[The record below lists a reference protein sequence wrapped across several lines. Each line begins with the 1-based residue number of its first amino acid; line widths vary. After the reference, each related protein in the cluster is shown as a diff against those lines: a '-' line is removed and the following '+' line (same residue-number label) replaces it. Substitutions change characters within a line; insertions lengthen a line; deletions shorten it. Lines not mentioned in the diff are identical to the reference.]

1 MNGVGLDPPEGS
13 APMLETTSRKTKT
26 IDSINPASGE
36 ILARFAEHQPDDID
50 QALALAVKAQ
60 RGWAQVPVGERA
72 TLLTRAAQVLR
83 SRKERYAGLI
93 TLEMGKPIAEA
104 EAEIEKCAWNC
115 DFYAESAEAFLASD
129 PVASNA
135 SESLV
140 VFDPLGVVLAIM
152 PWNYPFWQLFR
163 FAAPALVAGNGAVLK
178 HASNVP
184 QCALAIEEVLREA
197 GAPEG
202 LFRTL
207 LIGASAVEGLID
219 DPRIAAVTLTGSTEV
234 GSLVAGQA
242 GRQIKKQV
250 LELGGSDPFIVLADA
265 DVQEAA
271 AVAARARFQNVGQSC
286 IAAKRFI
293 VDESIADAFVDALCT
308 KVEAFVVDD
317 PMKRECN
324 IGPMARA
331 NLRDDLHSQVERSVA
346 AGAELRIGGHPLDRP
361 GFFYAP
367 TVLDR
372 VTPDMPA
379 FAEETF
385 GPAAAVIRVRGEEE
399 AIALANTNQYGLG
412 AALWTRDLDK
422 ARSLARR
429 IEAGAV
435 FINGMVASDPRL
447 PFGGIKKSG
456 YGRELGIFGI
466 REFTNIKTVWIGP
479 AQDASR
485 VTLSE

>member
-1 MNGVGLDPPEGS
+1 
-13 APMLETTSRKTKT
+13 MLEKVAWTPRKVH
-26 IDSINPASGE
+26 SINPATGE
-36 ILARFAEHQPDDID
+36 TLRSFDEHGPEDIERALEGAAQAQRAWAE
-50 QALALAVKAQ
+50 LAVSE
-60 RGWAQVPVGERA
+60 RVGV
-72 TLLTRAAQVLR
+72 LVKAAQVLR
-83 SRKERYAGLI
+83 SRKAEFGALI
-93 TLEMGKPIAEA
+93 TAEMGKPILEA

-115 DFYAESAEAFLASD
+115 DFYADKAEEFLA
-129 PVASNA
+129 PEATASNA
-135 SESLV
+135 AESSV

-163 FAAPALVAGNGAVLK
+163 FLAPALAAGNGAILK

-197 GAPEG
+197 GSPEG

-207 LIGASAVEGLID
+207 LIGPSMVEGLIA

-234 GSLVAGQA
+234 GSLVASQA
-242 GRQIKKQV
+242 GSHIKKQV

-271 AVAARARFQNVGQSC
+271 AVAVRARFLNVGQSC

-293 VDESIADAFVDALCT
+293 VEESVADAFVEALCT
-308 KVEAFVVDD
+308 HVRALKVTD
-317 PMKRECN
+317 PMQRDSN

-331 NLRDDLHSQVERSVA
+331 NLRDDLHSQVQRTVA
-346 AGAELRIGGHPLDRP
+346 AGAELKLGGKPVDGP
-361 GFFYAP
+361 GYFYEP

-372 VTPDMPA
+372 VTPDMAA
-379 FAEETF
+379 FTEETF
-385 GPAAAVIRVRGEEE
+385 GPAAAVIRVKDTDE
-399 AIALANTNQYGLG
+399 AIRLANATEFGLG
-412 AALWTRDLDK
+412 AALWTRDLDR
-422 ARSLARR
+422 ARKLARR

-447 PFGGIKKSG
+447 PFGGVKKSG
-456 YGRELGIFGI
+456 YGRELSAFGI
-466 REFTNIKTVWIGP
+466 REFTNIKSVWIGP
-479 AQDASR
+479 AQDKNK